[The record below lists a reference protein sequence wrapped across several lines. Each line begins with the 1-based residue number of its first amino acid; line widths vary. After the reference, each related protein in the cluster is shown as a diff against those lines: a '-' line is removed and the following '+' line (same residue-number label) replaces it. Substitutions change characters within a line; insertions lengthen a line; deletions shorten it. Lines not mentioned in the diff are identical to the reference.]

1 MQNLESIYLPEVDT
15 QRPLVIAGPCSAETQ
30 KQVLETAHQLAEM
43 GIKIFRAGVWKPRT
57 KPGGFEGVGTKA
69 LPWLQ
74 QVKRETGMYI
84 STEVATAKHV
94 EQALR
99 HNVDI
104 LWVGARTT
112 TNPFAMQEIADSL
125 QGVDIPV
132 LVKNPVSPDVEL
144 WIGGLERLYNAG
156 VRRLGAIHRGFSYAD
171 KSVYRNM
178 PHWHI
183 PIEVKRRF
191 PHLPLIC
198 DPSHISG
205 QRSMILKLSQQAMD
219 LNFDGIIVETHS
231 HPDDAWSDSMQQITP
246 SQLQRVLQQLIIRN
260 VPATTEDLSELR
272 RQIDEMDNT
281 LLELL
286 AKRMRISREIGRYKL
301 ENEMPILQTT
311 RYDEILSDRALQGE
325 KMQLSGDFVR
335 KILENIHEESI
346 RQQFSVMEK
355 GEEEKE

>member
-30 KQVLETAHQLAEM
+30 KQVLETAHQLAQM

-57 KPGGFEGVGTKA
+57 KPGGFEGVGAKA

-99 HNVDI
+99 HHIDI

-144 WIGGLERLYNAG
+144 WVGGLERLYNAG
-156 VRRLGAIHRGFSYAD
+156 VHRLGAIHRGFSYAD

-183 PIEVKRRF
+183 PIEIKRRF

-231 HPDDAWSDSMQQITP
+231 HPDDAWSDSLQQITP

-260 VPATTEDLSELR
+260 VRTTTEDLSELR

-335 KILENIHEESI
+335 KVLEDIHEESI

-355 GEEEKE
+355 EEKE